1 MAEIETRRAERLNRL
16 FAVTDSLLDRL
27 EQAATELDAVIEN
40 HREKVKTEDGEHSW
54 DYQQRKPEETG
65 MIDRAGLKQLTAVV
79 KDIKDVLTI
88 RPDADAR
95 EQEARVARI
104 ERDLQRETELGGQ
117 VTVTLE
123 GESADYAK

>member
-1 MAEIETRRAERLNRL
+1 MAEIELRRAERLNRL
-16 FAVTDSLLDRL
+16 FAITDSLLDRL
-27 EQAATELDAVIEN
+27 EQAAAELDAVIED

-54 DYQQRKPEETG
+54 EYQQRKPEETG

-79 KDIKDVLTI
+79 KDIKEVLI
-88 RPDADAR
+88 LRPDTETR
-95 EQEARVARI
+95 EQDARVAKL
-104 ERDLQRETELGGQ
+104 ERDLQRDAELGGQ